1 MKLTR
6 RLRICIDARLRHGM
20 AGGVEQVVLGLANG
34 LARLRDGDEE
44 YLFLVSPG
52 EEGWLLPHLGAEAR
66 VLAAR
71 VPSDVSVRARA
82 AAMLP
87 ALARAYGNVHDLVL
101 PPPVPRSD
109 GTLEGSGADLVHFT
123 FQDGFRTSVP
133 SIYQPHDLQHVH
145 LPQFFTLRQRRA
157 RDATYSAL
165 CAQAAVVAVSSTWV
179 KEDVVR
185 HLRLPSSKVQ
195 VVPLAPIVDHYAEP
209 GPDGTAETLRRH
221 ALPDAFALYPAQTW
235 PHKNHHILLEAVA
248 LLRERHRLVV
258 PLVFP
263 GRRTEYAETIA
274 ARARQLGIDP
284 WVHLIGFVSPEEL
297 QALYRAARCA
307 VIPTLFEA
315 ASFPLWEAFRN
326 GLPAACSDVTSLP
339 AQAGDAALL
348 FDPRDVS
355 SVARA
360 LQAIWTDEPLRARL
374 AASGRERVS
383 AFTWER
389 TGRVYR
395 ALYRRVARRATAE
408 DDALLEA
415 PPAL

>member
-1 MKLTR
+1 
-6 RLRICIDARLRHGM
+6 
-20 AGGVEQVVLGLANG
+20 VLGLAIG
-34 LARLRDGDEE
+34 LASLRDGDEE
-44 YLFLVSPG
+44 YLFLVTPG
-52 EEGWLLPHLGAEAR
+52 QEAWLLPHLGAGAR
-66 VLAAR
+66 ILPA
-71 VPSDVSVRARA
+71 PVSVRARA

-109 GTLEGSGADLVHFT
+109 GTLERSGADLIHFT
-123 FQDGFRTSVP
+123 FQHGFRTSVP

-145 LPQFFTLRQRRA
+145 LPQFFTLRHRRA
-157 RDATYSAL
+157 RRVMYSAL
-165 CAQAAVVAVSSTWV
+165 CAQAASVAVSSSWV
-179 KEDVVR
+179 KEDLVR
-185 HLRLPSSKVQ
+185 HLQLAPAKVQ
-195 VVPLAPIVDHYAEP
+195 VIPLAPIVEHYAEP
-209 GPDGTAETLRRH
+209 GPDGIAETLRRH
-221 ALPDAFALYPAQTW
+221 ALPGAFALYPAQTW
-235 PHKNHHILLEAVA
+235 PHKNHRVLLDAIA
-248 LLRERHRLVV
+248 LLRERQQVIV
-258 PLVFP
+258 PLVCT
-263 GRRTEYAETIA
+263 GRRTTHAEAIVA
-274 ARARQLGIDP
+274 HARRLGIER

-297 QALYRAARCA
+297 QALYRAARCV

-326 GLPAACSDVTSLP
+326 GVPAACSDVTSLP

-355 SVARA
+355 SLARA
-360 LQAIWTDEPLRARL
+360 LHAIWTDEPLRARL

-389 TGRVYR
+389 TARVYR